1 MPRLPVRRRREPAT
15 AVAGSVTTL
24 ELFFDLV
31 FVFTVTQLTATLGQD
46 HGWGGVGRVVLLL
59 LLMWWMYGGYAW
71 LTNAAPPVT
80 PVRRAFLLVGM
91 AGNFTMALA
100 IPHAY
105 TTDRVAFAVGYLIV
119 LAVHTGTYLS
129 QSERITV
136 GMVTQLAVWNGIA
149 GVLILVGALVGGT
162 TLVVLWVAALLV
174 ETLLPRLAARTPL
187 SRLDSGPT
195 FTLRPAHFVERHG
208 LMLLIVLGESVLAIG
223 VGISSGEAAIGAAQ
237 VVFAAVSLGL
247 AALLYAAYFGT
258 HENESAEH
266 ALEHAPPD
274 RQQAVALRSFGY
286 AFVVVLLGVVLAAA
300 GLHHAL
306 EHPTAPLDLGYAAL
320 LAGGVG
326 VTWVGFGAF
335 RWAVGR
341 AGAVLRVVGGVILA
355 AATWLGP
362 VSAFVEL
369 LALILGSVAILLLPN
384 RTQKFPTISGPE
396 PRNSET
402 SESGRGGP
410 GNL

>member
-1 MPRLPVRRRREPAT
+1 MPRLPVRGSRDPA
-15 AVAGSVTTL
+15 APVAGSVTTL

-46 HGWGGVGRVVLLL
+46 HGWAGVGQVVLLL

-129 QSERITV
+129 QSERITA

-223 VGISSGEAAIGAAQ
+223 VGVSSGEAAIGAAQ

-247 AALLYAAYFGT
+247 AALLYASYFGT
-258 HENESAEH
+258 HEDQSAEH
-266 ALEHAPPD
+266 ALEHAEPN
-274 RQQAVALRSFGY
+274 RQQAVALWSFGY

-326 VTWVGFGAF
+326 LTWVGFGVF

-341 AGAVLRVVGGVILA
+341 AGAGMRVVGGVVLA
-355 AATWLGP
+355 GATAVGP
-362 VSAFVEL
+362 VSGFAEL
-369 LALILGSVAILLLPN
+369 LVLIAGSIAILLVERRVAL
-384 RTQKFPTISGPE
+384 R
-396 PRNSET
+396 
-402 SESGRGGP
+402 
-410 GNL
+410 

>member
-1 MPRLPVRRRREPAT
+1 MPRLPVRRRREP

-31 FVFTVTQLTATLGQD
+31 FVFTITQLTATLGQD

-80 PVRRAFLLVGM
+80 PVRRVFLLVGM
-91 AGNFTMALA
+91 AGNLTMALA

-105 TTDRVAFAVGYLIV
+105 TTDRVVFAVGYV
-119 LAVHTGTYLS
+119 VVAAVHTGMYLT
-129 QSERITV
+129 QAERITP
-136 GMVTQLAVWNGIA
+136 GMVVQLVAWNGIA
-149 GVLILVGALVGGT
+149 VLLILVGALLGDT
-162 TLVVLWVAALLV
+162 SLVVLWVAALLA
-174 ETLLPRLAARTPL
+174 ETMLPRLAARTPL
-187 SRLDSGPT
+187 ARLDSGPA
-195 FTLRPAHFVERHG
+195 FTLRPGHFVERHG

-223 VGISSGEAAIGAAQ
+223 VGVGSGETAIGVGQ
-237 VVFAAVSLGL
+237 VVFAAISLGL
-247 AALLYAAYFGT
+247 AVLLYAAYFGT
-258 HENESAEH
+258 HEDEVAEH
-266 ALEHAPPD
+266 ALEQVPQA

-326 VTWVGFGAF
+326 TTWVGFGAF

-341 AGAVLRVVGGVILA
+341 AGAGVRVAGGVVLA
-355 AATWLGP
+355 AATWLGQ

-369 LALILGSVAILLLPN
+369 LALILGSMAILLLPN
-384 RTQKFPTISGPE
+384 RTQKLPTISGPE

>member
-1 MPRLPVRRRREPAT
+1 MPRLPVGRRRDPAA

-91 AGNFTMALA
+91 VGNFTMALA

-105 TTDRVAFAVGYLIV
+105 TSDRVVFAVGYLV
-119 LAVHTGTYLS
+119 VAGVHTAMYLT
-129 QSERITV
+129 QAERITP
-136 GMVTQLAVWNGIA
+136 GMVVQLGVGNGIA
-149 GVLILVGALVGGT
+149 VVLILVGAVLGGN
-162 TLVVLWVAALLV
+162 TLVVLWVAALLA
-174 ETLLPRLAARTPL
+174 ETVLPRVAARTPL
-187 SRLDSGPT
+187 SRLDSGPA
-195 FTLRPAHFVERHG
+195 FTLQPRHFVERHG

-223 VGISSGEAAIGAAQ
+223 VGVGSGQTAIGVAQ
-237 VVFAAVSLGL
+237 VAFAAVSLGL
-247 AALLYAAYFGT
+247 AALLYWAYFGT
-258 HENESAEH
+258 QEDESAEH
-266 ALEHAPPD
+266 ALERVAPE
-274 RQQAVALRSFGY
+274 RQQAVALWSFGY
-286 AFVVVLLGVVLAAA
+286 AFVVVLLGIVLAAA

-320 LAGGVG
+320 LAVGVG

-335 RWAVGR
+335 RTAVGR
-341 AGAVLRVVGGVILA
+341 AGAGVRVVGGVVLV

-362 VSAFVEL
+362 VSGFAEL
-369 LALILGSVAILLLPN
+369 VALIAGSVAILVLE
-384 RTQKFPTISGPE
+384 R
-396 PRNSET
+396 R
-402 SESGRGGP
+402 RAA
-410 GNL
+410 

>member
-1 MPRLPVRRRREPAT
+1 MPRLPVRRRGEPA
-15 AVAGSVTTL
+15 APVAGSVTTL

-46 HGWGGVGRVVLLL
+46 HGWSGVGRVVLLL

-80 PVRRAFLLVGM
+80 AVRRVFLLVGM

-105 TTDRVAFAVGYLIV
+105 TTDRVVFAVGYLIV
-119 LAVHTGTYLS
+119 VAVHTGMYLT
-129 QSERITV
+129 QAERITP
-136 GMVTQLAVWNGIA
+136 GMVVQLSVWNGIA
-149 GVLILVGALVGGT
+149 VVLILVGALLGGT
-162 TLVVLWVAALLV
+162 TLVLLWVAALLA
-174 ETLLPRLAARTPL
+174 EAMLPRLAARTPL
-187 SRLDSGPT
+187 VRLDSGPA
-195 FTLRPAHFVERHG
+195 FTLRPRHFVERHG

-223 VGISSGEAAIGAAQ
+223 VGVGSGETAIGVGQ
-237 VVFAAVSLGL
+237 VVFAAISLGL
-247 AALLYAAYFGT
+247 AVLLYAAYFGT
-258 HENESAEH
+258 HEDEVAEH
-266 ALEHAPPD
+266 ALEHVSPE

-320 LAGGVG
+320 LAGGVAT
-326 VTWVGFGAF
+326 TWVGFGAF

-341 AGAVLRVVGGVILA
+341 PGAGMRVVGGVVLVA
-355 AATWLGP
+355 AMWLGP
-362 VSAFVEL
+362 VSGFAEL
-369 LALILGSVAILLLPN
+369 LALIAGSVAILLIERRLAF
-384 RTQKFPTISGPE
+384 R
-396 PRNSET
+396 
-402 SESGRGGP
+402 
-410 GNL
+410 

>member
-1 MPRLPVRRRREPAT
+1 MPRLPVRRRREPAAT
-15 AVAGSVTTL
+15 VGGSVTTL

-80 PVRRAFLLVGM
+80 PVRRVFLLVGM

-105 TTDRVAFAVGYLIV
+105 TTDRVVFAVGYLV
-119 LAVHTGTYLS
+119 VAAVHTGMYLT
-129 QSERITV
+129 QPERITA
-136 GMVTQLAVWNGIA
+136 GMVVQLAAWNGIA
-149 GVLILVGALVGGT
+149 VILILVGALLGGT
-162 TLVVLWVAALLV
+162 VLVVLWIAALLA
-174 ETLLPRLAARTPL
+174 ETMLPRLAARTPL
-187 SRLDSGPT
+187 SRLDSGPA
-195 FTLRPAHFVERHG
+195 FTLSPGHFVERHG

-223 VGISSGEAAIGAAQ
+223 VGVSSGEAAIGVGQ
-237 VVFAAVSLGL
+237 VVFAVISLGL
-247 AALLYAAYFGT
+247 AVLLYAAYFGT
-258 HENESAEH
+258 HEDEVAEH
-266 ALEHAPPD
+266 ALEHVPPE

-326 VTWVGFGAF
+326 TTWVGFGAF
-335 RWAVGR
+335 RWAVEREGAGR
-341 AGAVLRVVGGVILA
+341 RVVGGVVLVG
-355 AATWLGP
+355 ATWLGA

-369 LALILGSVAILLLPN
+369 VALIAGSVAILLL
-384 RTQKFPTISGPE
+384 E
-396 PRNSET
+396 
-402 SESGRGGP
+402 RG
-410 GNL
+410 LASRDRRRQQ

>member
-1 MPRLPVRRRREPAT
+1 MPRLPVRRRLEPA
-15 AVAGSVTTL
+15 APVAGSVTTL

-46 HGWGGVGRVVLLL
+46 HGWSGVGRVVLLL

-80 PVRRAFLLVGM
+80 PMRRVFLLVGM

-105 TTDRVAFAVGYLIV
+105 TTDRVVFAVGYLIV
-119 LAVHTGTYLS
+119 VAVHTSMYLT
-129 QSERITV
+129 QAERITP
-136 GMVTQLAVWNGIA
+136 GMVVQLSAWNGIA
-149 GVLILVGALVGGT
+149 VVLILVGALLGGT
-162 TLVVLWVAALLV
+162 TLVLLWVAALLA
-174 ETLLPRLAARTPL
+174 ETMLPRLAARTPL
-187 SRLDSGPT
+187 ARLDSGPA
-195 FTLRPAHFVERHG
+195 FTLRPRHFVERHG

-223 VGISSGEAAIGAAQ
+223 VGVGSGETAIGVGQ
-237 VVFAAVSLGL
+237 VVFAAISLGL
-247 AALLYAAYFGT
+247 AVLLYAASFGT
-258 HENESAEH
+258 HEDEVAEH
-266 ALEHAPPD
+266 ALEHVSPE

-320 LAGGVG
+320 LAGGVAT
-326 VTWVGFGAF
+326 TWVGFGAF

-341 AGAVLRVVGGVILA
+341 PGGGMRVVGGVVLVA
-355 AATWLGP
+355 AMWLGP
-362 VSAFVEL
+362 VSGFAEL
-369 LALILGSVAILLLPN
+369 LALIGGSVAILLIERRLAF
-384 RTQKFPTISGPE
+384 R
-396 PRNSET
+396 
-402 SESGRGGP
+402 
-410 GNL
+410 

>member
-1 MPRLPVRRRREPAT
+1 MPRLPVGRRRDPAA

-91 AGNFTMALA
+91 VGNFTMALA

-105 TTDRVAFAVGYLIV
+105 TSDRVVFAVGYLV
-119 LAVHTGTYLS
+119 VAGVHTAMYLT
-129 QSERITV
+129 QAERITP
-136 GMVTQLAVWNGIA
+136 GMVVQLGVGNGIA
-149 GVLILVGALVGGT
+149 VVLILVGAVLGGN
-162 TLVVLWVAALLV
+162 TLVVLSVAALLA
-174 ETLLPRLAARTPL
+174 ETVLPRVAARTPL
-187 SRLDSGPT
+187 SRLDSGPA
-195 FTLRPAHFVERHG
+195 FTLQPRHFVERHG

-223 VGISSGEAAIGAAQ
+223 VGVGSGQTAIGVAQ

-247 AALLYAAYFGT
+247 AALLYWAYFGT
-258 HENESAEH
+258 HEDESAEH
-266 ALEHAPPD
+266 ALERVAPE
-274 RQQAVALRSFGY
+274 RQQAVALWSFGY
-286 AFVVVLLGVVLAAA
+286 AFVVVLLGIVLAAA

-320 LAGGVG
+320 LAVGVG
-326 VTWVGFGAF
+326 DTWVGFGAF
-335 RWAVGR
+335 RTAVGR
-341 AGAVLRVVGGVILA
+341 AGAGVRVVGGVVLV

-362 VSAFVEL
+362 VSGFAEL
-369 LALILGSVAILLLPN
+369 VALIAGSVAILVLE
-384 RTQKFPTISGPE
+384 R
-396 PRNSET
+396 R
-402 SESGRGGP
+402 RAA
-410 GNL
+410 

>member
-1 MPRLPVRRRREPAT
+1 
-15 AVAGSVTTL
+15 
-24 ELFFDLV
+24 
-31 FVFTVTQLTATLGQD
+31 
-46 HGWGGVGRVVLLL
+46 
-59 LLMWWMYGGYAW
+59 
-71 LTNAAPPVT
+71 
-80 PVRRAFLLVGM
+80 
-91 AGNFTMALA
+91 MALA

-105 TTDRVAFAVGYLIV
+105 TTDRVVFAVGYLIV

-136 GMVTQLAVWNGIA
+136 GMVAQLAVWNGIA
-149 GVLILVGALVGGT
+149 GVLILVGALIGGT
-162 TLVVLWVAALLV
+162 ALVVLWVTALLV

-223 VGISSGEAAIGAAQ
+223 VGVSSGETAIGLGQVIFAAI
-237 VVFAAVSLGL
+237 SLGL
-247 AALLYAAYFGT
+247 AVLLYAAYFGT
-258 HENESAEH
+258 HEDQVAEH
-266 ALEHAPPD
+266 ALERVPPE
-274 RQQAVALRSFGY
+274 RQQAVALWSFGY
-286 AFVVVLLGVVLAAA
+286 AFVVILLGVVLAAA

-326 VTWVGFGAF
+326 LTWVGFGAF

-341 AGAVLRVVGGVILA
+341 DGAGMRVAGGVVLVG
-355 AATWLGP
+355 ATWLGP

-369 LALILGSVAILLLPN
+369 VALIAGAVALLLLSN
-384 RTQKFPTISGPE
+384 RTQKLATF
-396 PRNSET
+396 SEA
-402 SESGRGGP
+402 SESGRAKP
-410 GNL
+410 VS

>member
-1 MPRLPVRRRREPAT
+1 M
-15 AVAGSVTTL
+15 TTL

-91 AGNFTMALA
+91 VGNFTMALA

-105 TTDRVAFAVGYLIV
+105 TTDRVVFAVGYLIV
-119 LAVHTGTYLS
+119 AGVHTAMYLT
-129 QSERITV
+129 QAEQVTP
-136 GMVTQLAVWNGIA
+136 GMVVQLGVGNGIA
-149 GVLILVGALVGGT
+149 AVLILVGAVVGGGA
-162 TLVVLWVAALLV
+162 LVVLWVAALAS
-174 ETLLPRLAARTPL
+174 ETLLPQLAARTSL
-187 SRLDSGPT
+187 SRRDSGPA

-223 VGISSGEAAIGAAQ
+223 VGVGSGETAIGVAQ
-237 VVFAAVSLGL
+237 VMFAAVSLGL
-247 AALLYAAYFGT
+247 AALLYWAYFGT
-258 HENESAEH
+258 HEDEAAEH
-266 ALEHAPPD
+266 TLERVAPE
-274 RQQAVALRSFGY
+274 RQQAVALWSFGY
-286 AFVVVLLGVVLAAA
+286 AFVVVLLGIVLAAA

-306 EHPTAPLDLGYAAL
+306 EHPTAPLDIGYAAL

-335 RWAVGR
+335 RRAVGR
-341 AGAVLRVVGGVILA
+341 AGAGVRVVGGAVLV

-362 VSAFVEL
+362 VSGFAEL
-369 LALILGSVAILLLPN
+369 VTLIIGSVAILVVEQ
-384 RTQKFPTISGPE
+384 RWVVA
-396 PRNSET
+396 
-402 SESGRGGP
+402 
-410 GNL
+410 